1 MYKMAQ
7 IIRKKQYK
15 ISKSPKEHILKGGG
29 LKANTLQ
36 SLLEATYTGN

>member
-7 IIRKKQYK
+7 IIRKKQYEV
-15 ISKSPKEHILKGGG
+15 SKSPKEHILKGGG

-36 SLLEATYTGN
+36 ML